1 MPFWFRSPALA
12 PPRRG
17 DYHWPGNLAGAPV
30 AKTILV
36 VEDEADIRELLA
48 YNLKAEGYEVLL
60 AGDLTPPVRSFIV

>member
-1 MPFWFRSPALA
+1 M
-12 PPRRG
+12 
-17 DYHWPGNLAGAPV
+17 

-60 AGDLTPPVRSFIV
+60 AEDLTPPVRSFTV